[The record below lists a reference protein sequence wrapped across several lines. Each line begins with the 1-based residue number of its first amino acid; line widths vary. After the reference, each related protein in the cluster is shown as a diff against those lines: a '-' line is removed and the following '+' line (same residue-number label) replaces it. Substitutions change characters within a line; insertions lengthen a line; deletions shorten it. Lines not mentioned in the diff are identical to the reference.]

1 MPSIRLTPL
10 QPTTFDMWRDRV
22 LTVPRSTLIQEAAVA
37 RDAST
42 GSFQTLTRRLV
53 GDDPTQTLSGQLE
66 SLISTL
72 TMLLTDSRSGRSVT
86 VAESAADL
94 NLALSDQGSLS
105 TAIQGPLSTAIQ
117 GCATAIT
124 GLAADDDDDDDDDDG
139 DEDSG
144 PSDAG
149 IPDENGLIV
158 LSAVDVLRRLLLDT
172 SMKNGALNKAM
183 DKWRHQESSGT
194 TGEVLRHMEADWLD
208 RFIALGNPLP
218 VNGPG
223 LLSEDRRERLG
234 QLIAFEYDVTLAFH
248 DAEPDPGT
256 SAGTAD

>member
-53 GDDPTQTLSGQLE
+53 GDDPTQTLAGQLE
-66 SLISTL
+66 SLITTL

-124 GLAADDDDDDDDDDG
+124 GLAADDDDG

-223 LLSEDRRERLG
+223 LLSEERRERLG